1 MSKALKKNVSAT
13 FLTWKEKGKT
23 QGTPSEGPDSVRHR
37 VDGGEEGGG
46 KGGEQDFCS
55 EHTASP

>member
-1 MSKALKKNVSAT
+1 MKNVWAT
-13 FLTWKEKGKT
+13 FLTWKENGKT

-37 VDGGEEGGG
+37 VDGEKGGG

-55 EHTASP
+55 EHTALP